1 MTEEGWL
8 KQPRELVSDQDP
20 WIRRL
25 ALAELAQAPLA
36 VDRELF
42 EEHLFSSD
50 PTLALPAFLGLRRLC
65 PPPPLMDEAWREI
78 FGEAIDLLGK
88 RASSGPL
95 PLRAAAIQALAFAPG
110 GVSDLLL
117 DQLTASAIDEAPL
130 EAPIWSEPPQL
141 PLIQEG
147 GGVGDQ
153 SASMALLLGAALRS
167 GSRVS
172 RVARLLADGD
182 ESRCMP
188 ALLALQAF
196 PQPELAERILPLV
209 RAPSIRVA
217 AEAARALLACGG
229 RRVFLLLL
237 SLVGDTA
244 EPARKAFLLPLVAR
258 TGRPEVWKLLTSHL
272 SHADP
277 RVRRAAIIAAA
288 GLAVPAQQRVIALTP
303 LLSDKDPSV
312 IAEAARVLWPLGSME
327 ALSKLEELLRHRDAG
342 HRALAAEALGGLPP
356 APAIPILVE
365 QISSERHGDVLRAL
379 LLSLRRLLPKAAP
392 QTGIA
397 ERLIPTL
404 RRLLESSDPF
414 LRSQTAVLA
423 GLLGPVAEDLVL
435 SCLEKPEHPHVLS
448 SLLGALRRIGSSRLL
463 FLARFSDHPDPRVRA
478 NLMETLL
485 FSGSGAVPYLTNGLR
500 DPAPRV
506 RAAAAKGL
514 FQLGQLEV
522 IPLLTRMLLIPSPV
536 PVLSACHALGQL
548 MRLQPP
554 AMRSDHPLSL
564 SLSREARRR
573 RPAAIS
579 GPIVLR
585 DPSLPDLFEQ
595 LSESATDTN
604 ETIDVLERHVKMHPT
619 SRAARRILAAVL
631 AGMDRAAPALS
642 LIESCLAEQPG
653 VLADLLDAYRLAMR
667 IGDLP
672 RAERLGH
679 KVRDNYG
686 ALLDA
691 CLELAHSSRGGPA
704 DQLLDRLFNLREP
717 SMNLYSAMIQLK
729 ARQGDVET
737 VLELL
742 AELLLARPGNAT
754 VAARLAANLP
764 PALSELKSALAQYAR
779 TMAGATSPIPA

>member
-8 KQPRELVSDQDP
+8 KHPRELVSDQDP

-25 ALAELAQAPLA
+25 ALAELSRAPQAI
-36 VDRELF
+36 DRELF
-42 EEHLFSSD
+42 EDHLFSPD

-65 PPPPLMDEAWREI
+65 PPPPLMDETWRDL

-88 RASSGPL
+88 RASTGPL
-95 PLRAAAIQALAFAPG
+95 PLRAAAMQALAFAPG

-117 DQLTASAIDEAPL
+117 DQLTASAIDTTPL
-130 EAPIWSEPPQL
+130 EAPLWSDPPQL
-141 PLIQEG
+141 PLIQDG
-147 GGVGDQ
+147 NGSGDP
-153 SASMALLLGAALRS
+153 SVSMALLLGAALRS
-167 GSRVS
+167 GSRAS
-172 RVARLLADGD
+172 RVARLLSDGD
-182 ESRCMP
+182 ESRSLP

-209 RAPSIRVA
+209 RAPSARLA

-229 RRVFLLLL
+229 KRVFVLLL
-237 SLVGDTA
+237 SLVNDTA
-244 EPARKAFLLPLVAR
+244 DPARKAFLLPLVAR
-258 TGRPEVWKLLTSHL
+258 TGRPEVWNVLSAHL
-272 SHADP
+272 AHADP
-277 RVRRAAIIAAA
+277 RVRRAAAVATA
-288 GLAVPAQQRVIALTP
+288 GLAVPAQQRVHAVTP
-303 LLSDKDPSV
+303 CLSDKDPSV
-312 IAEAARVLWPLGSME
+312 AAEAARVLWPLGSME
-327 ALSKLEELLRHRDAG
+327 ALARLEEMLRRPDALY
-342 HRALAAEALGGLPP
+342 RTLAAEALGGLPP
-356 APAIPILVE
+356 APAVPILVE
-365 QISSERHGDVLRAL
+365 QLARERHGDVLRAL
-379 LLSLRRLLPKAAP
+379 LLSLRRLLPKAVP
-392 QTGIA
+392 QPGIT

-404 RRLLESSDPF
+404 RRLLEAADPF

-423 GLLGPVAEDLVL
+423 GLLGATAEDMILA
-435 SCLEKPEHPHVLS
+435 SLERPDHPHVLA

-463 FLARFSDHPDPRVRA
+463 VLARFSDHPDPRVRA

-485 FSGSGAVPYLTNGLR
+485 FSGPGAVPYLTNGLR
-500 DPAPRV
+500 DSAPRV
-506 RAAAAKGL
+506 RAAAARGL

-522 IPLLTRMLLIPSPV
+522 VPLLTRMLLIPSPL

-554 AMRSDHPLSL
+554 AMRSDHPLPL
-564 SLSREARRR
+564 SLAREARRR
-573 RPAAIS
+573 RPAVTS

-585 DPSLPDLFEQ
+585 DPALPALFEK
-595 LSESATDTN
+595 LSEAASDTSAALR
-604 ETIDVLERHVKMHPT
+604 VLEKHVKMHPT
-619 SRAARRILAAVL
+619 SHAARRMLASILA
-631 AGMDRAAPALS
+631 GIDKAAPALS
-642 LIESCLAEQPG
+642 LLEACLAENPG

-679 KVRDNYG
+679 RVRDTYG

-691 CLELAHSSRGGPA
+691 CLELAHSRQGGPA

-729 ARQGDVET
+729 LRQGDAET

-754 VAARLAANLP
+754 VAARLAASLP

-779 TMAGATSPIPA
+779 SIAGVSSPIPA